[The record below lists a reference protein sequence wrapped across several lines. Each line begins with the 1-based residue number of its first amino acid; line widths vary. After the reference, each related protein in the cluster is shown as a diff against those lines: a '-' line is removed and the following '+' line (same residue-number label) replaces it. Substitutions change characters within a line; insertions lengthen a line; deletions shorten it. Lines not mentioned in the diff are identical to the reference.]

1 MSNYDDN
8 LYKPL
13 SSKNSQ
19 GIGLRNFS
27 DEHSNSVS
35 GASVSKRREFRKKRN
50 KIRRIFLITLSII
63 IGIFLALVATDIVK
77 IGTGPRPSLE
87 SSTLKKNLLQ
97 TQL

>member
-35 GASVSKRREFRKKRN
+35 GASVSKRREFRKKE
-50 KIRRIFLITLSII
+50 IRF
-63 IGIFLALVATDIVK
+63 
-77 IGTGPRPSLE
+77 E
-87 SSTLKKNLLQ
+87 E
-97 TQL
+97 

>member
-50 KIRRIFLITLSII
+50 KIRRII